1 MEINHDDKAR
11 YERYRLQAWLERW
24 LRPAPVEAQC
34 QRWEGKLSSAVIGRS
49 YEDRPIYGLQWGT
62 GPCRILLW
70 AQVHGN
76 EPTSAQAL
84 GDLMHWLLSK
94 DEEDALRQELG
105 ERLTIYLIPQVNPDG
120 AERHQRRNAQQ
131 IDINRDAR
139 AQQTPEMRVLQRY
152 IEEVQPAWCF
162 NLHDQRTRFSLGADQ
177 RPATLSFLAARSG
190 PADSPGAVQ
199 GQARRLIGAT
209 VQGLPAAWQGQ
220 MGRFSDAF
228 YPTAL
233 GDTLHQRGLPTLLLE
248 CGGAPGDSQ
257 RRTARQW
264 CFSALLEALRCLS
277 SGELTYAHEETYQAL
292 AQNEEGRRDLL
303 IRDCYVENPDGTHTQ
318 LQLGFEQREMAHLP
332 SGQLHRRWYLTDL
345 GDLDDLQGY
354 LEVPGGRI
362 PTPAELVLDKPAHFC
377 IMGAKEEII
386 FKNGL
391 WNP

>member
-1 MEINHDDKAR
+1 MEINHEDKAR
-11 YERYRLQAWLERW
+11 YERYRLQAWQERW
-24 LRPAPVEAQC
+24 LRPHQVEALC
-34 QRWEGKLSSAVIGRS
+34 QRWESRLSAAVIGRS
-49 YEDRPIYGLQWGT
+49 YEDRPIYGLQWGV
-62 GPCRILLW
+62 GSCRVLLW

-94 DEEDALRQELG
+94 DEEDALREQLR
-105 ERLTIYLIPQVNPDG
+105 ERLTIYFIPQVNPDG

-162 NLHDQRTRFSLGADQ
+162 NLHDQRTRFSLGAER

-190 PADSPGAVQ
+190 SGEASGAVQ
-199 GQARRLIGAT
+199 RRAMRLIGAT
-209 VQGLPAAWQGQ
+209 AQALPAAWQGQ

-248 CGGAPGDSQ
+248 CGGAQADPQ
-257 RRTARQW
+257 RRAARQW
-264 CFSALLEALRCLS
+264 CFAALLEALRCLAEGDLPS
-277 SGELTYAHEETYQAL
+277 AYEEPYLAL

-303 IRDCYVENPDGTHTQ
+303 IRDCYVENPDGTQTQ
-318 LQLGFEQREMAHLP
+318 VQLGFEQREMAHLP

-354 LEVPGGRI
+354 LEITGGRI
-362 PTPAELVLDKPAHFC
+362 PTPGELVLDKPAHFR